1 MSIETTVAF
10 QGMSPSPA
18 LREDIQRHA
27 ARLARFAPRLQAC
40 DVTVRRNEN
49 RHRQGNHYLVRIRLT
64 MPGRVFEAGDVALPD
79 RRHEDPYLAAHDA
92 FEAMRR
98 QLEDHVRIERDRARV
113 QPPASGSL
121 PEA

>member
-18 LREDIQRHA
+18 MREDIQRHA
-27 ARLARFAPRLQAC
+27 ARLTRFAPRLQAC

-49 RHRQGNHYLVRIRLT
+49 RHRRGNHYLVRIRLT
-64 MPGRVFEAGDVALPD
+64 MPGRVLEAGDVAPPD

-92 FEAMRR
+92 FEALLR
-98 QLEDHVRIERDRARV
+98 QLEDHVRIERDRARG
-113 QPPASGSL
+113 QPPTSDT
-121 PEA
+121 PTER